1 MSREQIL
8 LDFVPEAFDLIQDSE
23 NVILEI
29 EKILE
34 INGAYDDMLINNLF
48 RSFHTIKGSSGL
60 LKLGSIVKLT
70 HEGETLLDFLRK
82 ESKLPNQESLQILL
96 SICDHLKKLFQEI
109 EIKKV
114 NPELDVVAIELI
126 TRLKEEIKNQSQV
139 SQSQYKK
146 TPFEIFDE
154 PIIENQ
160 VTENNA
166 NNSRAVEPI
175 PKEDNVIIPAV
186 DVIPNQL
193 SKLQTEISN
202 QNSTIQIK
210 KEIKV
215 TNEKL
220 DLLMDIMGEL
230 VIAESNVTQH
240 STIKK
245 IKNDS
250 FDQCLN
256 RLRKIVLDLQE
267 VVLSTRMIPIS
278 VVFQRMTRLVRDLQ
292 KKSNKKVLLH
302 IEGDETQI
310 DKSVVDL
317 IADPIIHI
325 LRNSVDHGIESS
337 GERILAGKSEVGNI
351 YLSARQSVNEVW
363 ILIQDD
369 GHGLDRERILNKAR
383 ENGLFSGD
391 PSSLSDK
398 EVFLMIFSP
407 GLSTAK
413 EVTNISGRGVGMDI
427 VRQNIE
433 KLGGKIDIQSI
444 SGRGTTFILRIP
456 LTLGIM
462 EGTVVRIGNNYFTI
476 QTIELK
482 EFVSLRNKEGIIL
495 EAGKEVYDVR
505 GKFIPIFNINQ
516 ILNHRVPLKY
526 DDKDKLMVILEYEKK
541 LLGIRVDEVIGNQN
555 VVIKPLQ
562 GKMEEAGDVSGFTIL
577 GSGNV
582 SLILDV
588 KSIFQKLQGMY

>member
-202 QNSTIQIK
+202 QNSPIQIK

-588 KSIFQKLQGMY
+588 KSIFHKLQGMY

>member
-23 NVILEI
+23 NVILDI

-34 INGAYDDMLINNLF
+34 EKGAYDDLLINNLF

-70 HEGETLLDFLRK
+70 HEGETLLDSLRK
-82 ESKLPNQESLQILL
+82 ESKLPSPEALQILL
-96 SICDHLKKLFQEI
+96 SICDHLRKLFQEI
-109 EIKKV
+109 EIIKA
-114 NPELDVVAIELI
+114 NPELDELALVLI
-126 TRLKEEIKNQSQV
+126 ARLKEEIKGLSAESESQNRKV
-139 SQSQYKK
+139 
-146 TPFEIFDE
+146 PFEIFDE
-154 PIIENQ
+154 PKADNIKYPDHEVPVESEDKENLP
-160 VTENNA
+160 V
-166 NNSRAVEPI
+166 SVETTHTKI
-175 PKEDNVIIPAV
+175 STVQA
-186 DVIPNQL
+186 
-193 SKLQTEISN
+193 EISV
-202 QNSTIQIK
+202 QNNGNLSQVK

-215 TNEKL
+215 SNEKL

-230 VIAESNVTQH
+230 VIAESNVTEH
-240 STIKK
+240 SAIKK

-250 FDQCLN
+250 FGQSLN

-292 KKSNKKVLLH
+292 KKSSKKVLLH
-302 IEGDETQI
+302 IEGEETQI

-325 LRNSVDHGIESS
+325 LRNSVDHGIESTE
-337 GERILAGKSEVGNI
+337 ERLLAGKSETGNI

-369 GHGLDRERILNKAR
+369 GHGLNRERILNKAK
-383 ENGLFSGD
+383 EKGLFSGD
-391 PSSLSDK
+391 PNSVTDK
-398 EVFLMIFSP
+398 EVFLMIFAP
-407 GLSTAK
+407 GLSTAN
-413 EVTNISGRGVGMDI
+413 EITSISGRGVGMDI

-433 KLGGKIDIQSI
+433 KLGGKIDIQSVA
-444 SGRGTTFILRIP
+444 GKGTTFILRIP

-462 EGTVVRIGNNYFTI
+462 EGTIVRIGSNFFTI

-482 EFVSLRNKEGIIL
+482 EFVSLRNNTGIQL
-495 EAGKEVYDVR
+495 EAGKEVFDVR

-516 ILNHRVPLKY
+516 ILNHRIPLKY
-526 DDKDKLMVILEYEKK
+526 DEKDKLMVILEYEKK

-562 GKMEEAGDVSGFTIL
+562 GKMEEANDVSGFTIL

-588 KSIFQKLQGMY
+588 KSIFQKLQGLY